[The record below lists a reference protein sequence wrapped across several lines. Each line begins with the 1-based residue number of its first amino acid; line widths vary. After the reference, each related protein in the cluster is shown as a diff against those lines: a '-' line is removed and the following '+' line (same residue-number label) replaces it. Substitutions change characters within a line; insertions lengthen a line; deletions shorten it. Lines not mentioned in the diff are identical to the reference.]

1 MSDDTPDI
9 TGEAGTIR
17 VRPRG
22 TLDAK
27 QGIPYYLGVS
37 GKTAQ
42 ARGLSLNLIVV
53 PPGGKAE
60 PHTHSAFE
68 SAIYVISGKA
78 IHHWGPRLEHSMETQ
93 AGDFL
98 YIAPGVPHY
107 PENASRTEPVIAVVA
122 RNDPDE
128 QEHVVM
134 YEGPR

>member
-78 IHHWGPRLEHSMETQ
+78 IHHWGPHLEHSMETQ

-134 YEGPR
+134 YEGSR